1 MSILDIAGRTTKD
14 DILRDA
20 GLDWTVQLS
29 TGLHAPCLVTD
40 GHTTSKRATVR
51 EDNGRVLGIVGKD
64 YQIVQNEELVYMAQ
78 AITHNTNMKITNAGE
93 LRGGERV
100 WLAVQADSIEIGNR
114 GGDTIHPYLLLTNG
128 HDGLNSLGGTPTSVR
143 VICENTL
150 NFAIKSGRKAG
161 HFISIRH
168 KGDMASKIDG
178 LTATLG
184 EFYTRTREFSD
195 QANWMSVQSV
205 DKSSLTEFFNKAYSI
220 VAKPVEWNPL
230 NKKEER
236 AYNKKLGTF
245 AKWYQTFDKEADMF
259 GANLWTAFNAVTNW
273 IDHNTSFRGDNK
285 VENRFTSNLFG
296 TNADKKE
303 ELFRYTL
310 TGAGI

>member
-14 DILRDA
+14 DVLRDA
-20 GLDWTVQLS
+20 GLNWTVQLS
-29 TGLHAPCLVTD
+29 SGLHAPCTVTD
-40 GHTTSKRATVR
+40 GYTTDKRATVR
-51 EDNGRVLGIVGKD
+51 EDTGRVLGIVGKD
-64 YQIVQNEELVYMAQ
+64 YQIVQNEELVYMAK
-78 AITHNTNMKITNAGE
+78 AITKNTNMKITNAGE

-100 WLAVQADSIEIGNR
+100 WLAVQANTIEIGNR
-114 GGDTIHPYLLLTNG
+114 GGDIIFPYLLLTNG
-128 HDGLNSLGGTPTSVR
+128 HDGMHSLGGTPTSVR

-168 KGDMASKIDG
+168 KGDMTSKIDG

-184 EFYTRTREFSD
+184 EFYSRTREFSD
-195 QANWMSVQSV
+195 QANWMSIQEV
-205 DKSSLTEFFNKAYSI
+205 DKTSLTNYFNNAYSI
-220 VAKPVEWNPL
+220 VAKPVDWNPM

-245 AKWYQTFDKEADMF
+245 ARWYQTFDKEADMF
-259 GANLWTAFNAVTNW
+259 GANLWTAFNAITHW
-273 IDHNTSFRGDNK
+273 IDHSTSFRGDNK